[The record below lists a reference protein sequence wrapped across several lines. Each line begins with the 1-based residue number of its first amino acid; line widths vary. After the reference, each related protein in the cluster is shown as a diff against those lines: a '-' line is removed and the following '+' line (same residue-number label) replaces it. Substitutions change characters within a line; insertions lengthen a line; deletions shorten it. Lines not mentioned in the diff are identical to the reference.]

1 MLPPG
6 AQGPILTAAKNNL
19 KKGREMKAL
28 GRHILVEFLN
38 CNHDIMNDVTV
49 IESSMV
55 EAAQIAGATV
65 INSTF
70 HHFSPYG
77 VSGVVVIQESHL
89 AIHTWPEYG
98 YAAVDL
104 FTCGDSVDPWVSFEH
119 LKKAFQSSRYSALE
133 MNRGSTHI
141 LKKGDNVQV
150 KPNNA
155 ENYDPKQG
163 YKINRNVWF
172 TDKDENQALSLRY
185 TGDVLF
191 DERNEFQ
198 RVRILDSISY
208 GKMLAI
214 DDMVMCTERDE
225 YHYHEMIT
233 HPAMQAYESA
243 SGVTAKN
250 VLVIGGGDG
259 GTIRE
264 VCKYAGLEKVTMVEI
279 DEAVVRACKQHLPA
293 IASQFNNPKVNL
305 IIGDGIKFVKEAP
318 ADAYD
323 LIIVDGSDPAGP
335 AEGLFTKDF
344 YNNCKRALKTNGV
357 LVTQGES
364 PMFHSETF
372 VELNKCLKNVFSA
385 SQVHTML
392 FHATTYPSG
401 MWSLQMAIKGQ
412 YHPVKD
418 FKKDAAGQFA
428 KTKDLKYYNE
438 ELHSAAFALPTF
450 VQKMLNS

>member
-1 MLPPG
+1 
-6 AQGPILTAAKNNL
+6 
-19 KKGREMKAL
+19 MKAL
-28 GRHILVEFLN
+28 GSHILVEFTN
-38 CNHDIMNDVTV
+38 CKADVLNDVGQ
-49 IESSMV
+49 IEKCMV

-89 AIHTWPEYG
+89 AIHTWPEYK

-104 FTCGDSVDPWVSFEH
+104 FTCGDTVDPWVSFEF
-119 LKKAFQSSRYSALE
+119 LKNAFGANYSALE
-133 MNRGSTHI
+133 MNRGSTQVI
-141 LKKGDNVQV
+141 KKGDGQLQV
-150 KPNNA
+150 KPNDA
-155 ENYDPKQG
+155 DNYDPKKG

-185 TGDVLF
+185 TGEILF
-191 DERNEFQ
+191 DERSEFQ
-198 RVRILDSISY
+198 RVRILDSCSY

-225 YHYHEMIT
+225 FHYHEMIT
-233 HPAMQAYESA
+233 HPAVQAFESV
-243 SGVTAKN
+243 SGPIKN
-250 VLVIGGGDG
+250 ALVIGGGDG

-264 VCKYAGLEKVTMVEI
+264 LFRYKSIENVTMVEI
-279 DEAVVRACKQHLPA
+279 DEAVVRASQLHLPT
-293 IASQFNNPKVNL
+293 IAREFSNPKLNL
-305 IIGDGIKFVKEAP
+305 IIGDGIKFIAEAKP
-318 ADAYD
+318 ESYD
-323 LIIVDGSDPAGP
+323 ILIVDGSDPAGP

-344 YNNCKRALKTNGV
+344 YAHCMKALKPNGI
-357 LVTQGES
+357 LITQGES

-372 VELNKCLKNVFSA
+372 VELNHCLKSVFGQN
-385 SQVHTML
+385 QVYTML

-418 FKKDAAGQFA
+418 FKKSQATSFVNSQ
-428 KTKDLKYYNE
+428 DLKYYNDD
-438 ELHSAAFALPTF
+438 LHSAAFTLPTF
-450 VQKMLNS
+450 VRNMLNNKTL

>member
-1 MLPPG
+1 
-6 AQGPILTAAKNNL
+6 
-19 KKGREMKAL
+19 MKAL

-38 CNHDIMNDVTV
+38 CKADVLNDVV
-49 IESSMV
+49 AIENAMV

-89 AIHTWPEYG
+89 AIHTWPEYR

-104 FTCGDSVDPWVSFEH
+104 FTCGDTVDPWVSFEH
-119 LKKAFQSSRYSALE
+119 LKKAFEASYSALE
-133 MNRGSTHI
+133 MNRGSTHV
-141 LKKGDNVQV
+141 LKKGTGLQV
-150 KPNNA
+150 KPNDT

-172 TDKDENQALSLRY
+172 TDKDDNQALSLRY
-185 TGDVLF
+185 TGEVLF
-191 DERNEFQ
+191 DERTEFQ
-198 RVRILDSISY
+198 RVRILDSTSY
-208 GKMLAI
+208 GKMLTI

-233 HPAMQAYESA
+233 HPAMQAFESA
-243 SGVTAKN
+243 SGVPAKN

-264 VCKYAGLEKVTMVEI
+264 VCRYPGLEKVTMVEI
-279 DEAVVRACKQHLPA
+279 DEAVIRACKIHLPN
-293 IASQFNNPKVNL
+293 IASEFGNPKVNL
-305 IIGDGIKFVKEAP
+305 IIGDGIKFLKEAA
-318 ADAYD
+318 ADTYD
-323 LIIVDGSDPAGP
+323 VIIVDGSDPAGP

-344 YNNCKRALKTNGV
+344 YINCKRALKQNGI

-372 VELNKCLKNVFSA
+372 VELNKCLKQVFTPQ
-385 SQVHTML
+385 QVHTML

-418 FKKDAAGQFA
+418 FKKDPAGVFA
-428 KTKDLKYYNE
+428 KSHDLKYYNE
-438 ELHSAAFALPTF
+438 ELHGAAFALPTF
-450 VQKMLNS
+450 VQKMLNT

>member
-1 MLPPG
+1 
-6 AQGPILTAAKNNL
+6 
-19 KKGREMKAL
+19 MKAL
-28 GRHILVEFLN
+28 GRHILVEFMN
-38 CNHDIMNDVTV
+38 CKADVLNDVSV
-49 IESSMV
+49 IEKAMV

-89 AIHTWPEYG
+89 AIHTWPEYR

-104 FTCGDSVDPWVSFEH
+104 FTCGDTVDPWVSFEH
-119 LKKAFQSSRYSALE
+119 LKKVFDASYSALE
-133 MNRGSTHI
+133 MNRGSTHTI
-141 LKKGDNVQV
+141 KKGDSLKV

-155 ENYDPKQG
+155 EEMDCKNG
-163 YKINRNVWF
+163 HRINRNVWF
-172 TDKDENQALSLRY
+172 TDKDDNQALSLRY
-185 TGDVLF
+185 TGEVLF

-233 HPAMQAYESA
+233 HPAMQAFESV
-243 SGVTAKN
+243 SGAAKN

-264 VCKYAGLEKVTMVEI
+264 VCKYPGLEKVTMVEI
-279 DEAVVRACKQHLPA
+279 DEAVVRACKMHLPA
-293 IASQFNNPKVNL
+293 IAREFSNPKVNL
-305 IIGDGIKFVKEAP
+305 VIGDGIKFVAEAKP
-318 ADAYD
+318 EFYD
-323 LIIVDGSDPAGP
+323 VIIVDGSDPAGP
-335 AEGLFTKDF
+335 AEGLFTVDF
-344 YNNCKRALKTNGV
+344 YNNCKKALKTNGV

-372 VELNKCLKNVFSA
+372 VELNKCLKKVFSP

-401 MWSLQMAIKGQ
+401 MWSIQMAIKGQ

-418 FKKDAAGQFA
+418 FNKEKA
-428 KTKDLKYYNE
+428 KAFVTSTKDLRYYNE
-438 ELHSAAFALPTF
+438 DIHSATFVLPTF
-450 VQKMLNS
+450 VQKMLNT

>member
-1 MLPPG
+1 
-6 AQGPILTAAKNNL
+6 
-19 KKGREMKAL
+19 MKAL
-28 GRHILVEFLN
+28 GRHILVEFMN
-38 CNHDIMNDVTV
+38 CNADVMNDVSA
-49 IESSMV
+49 IENAMV

-89 AIHTWPEYG
+89 AIHTWPEYN

-104 FTCGDSVDPWVSFEH
+104 FTCGDTVDPWVSFEY
-119 LKKAFQSSRYSALE
+119 LKKAFQSASYSALE
-133 MNRGSTHI
+133 MNRGSTHTI
-141 LKKGDNVQV
+141 KKGDKLQV

-155 ENYDPKQG
+155 VDYDYKQG
-163 YKINRNVWF
+163 HKINRNVWF

-185 TGDVLF
+185 TGEVFF

-198 RVRILDSISY
+198 RVRILESTAY

-225 YHYHEMIT
+225 HHYHEMIT
-233 HPAMQAYESA
+233 HPAMQAYESFA
-243 SGVTAKN
+243 GPAKN

-279 DEAVVRACKQHLPA
+279 DEAVVRACKQHLPS
-293 IASQFNNPKVNL
+293 IAREFSNPKVNL
-305 IIGDGIKFVKEAP
+305 IIGDGIKFVNEAKP
-318 ADAYD
+318 ETYD
-323 LIIVDGSDPAGP
+323 VIIVDGSDPAGP
-335 AEGLFTKDF
+335 AEGLFTAAF
-344 YNNCKRALKTNGV
+344 YENCKKALKPNGV

-372 VELNKCLKNVFSA
+372 VELNQCMKKVFA
-385 SQVHTML
+385 ANQVHTLL

-401 MWSLQMAIKGQ
+401 MWSLQLAVKGQ
-412 YHPVKD
+412 FHPVKD
-418 FKKDAAGQFA
+418 FKKDAAKSFVNS
-428 KTKDLKYYNE
+428 KDLRYYNE
-438 ELHSAAFALPTF
+438 ELHSAAFVLPTF
-450 VQKMLNS
+450 VQKMLNK

>member
-1 MLPPG
+1 
-6 AQGPILTAAKNNL
+6 
-19 KKGREMKAL
+19 MKAL

-38 CNHDIMNDVTV
+38 CKADVLNDVAA
-49 IESSMV
+49 IENAMV

-89 AIHTWPEYG
+89 AIHTWPEYR

-104 FTCGDSVDPWVSFEH
+104 FTCGDTVDPWVSFEH
-119 LKKAFQSSRYSALE
+119 LKKAFEASYSALE
-133 MNRGSTHI
+133 MNRGSTHV
-141 LKKGDNVQV
+141 LKKGTGLQV
-150 KPNNA
+150 KPNDT
-155 ENYDPKQG
+155 ENYDPSKG

-172 TDKDENQALSLRY
+172 TDKDDNQALSLRY
-185 TGDVLF
+185 TGEVLF

-198 RVRILDSISY
+198 RVRVLDSISY
-208 GKMLAI
+208 GKMLTI

-225 YHYHEMIT
+225 YHYHEMIS
-233 HPAMQAYESA
+233 HPAMQAFESA
-243 SGVTAKN
+243 SGTTAKS

-264 VCKYAGLEKVTMVEI
+264 ICKYEGLEKVTMVEI
-279 DEAVVRACKQHLPA
+279 DEAVVRACKLHLPQ
-293 IASQFNNPKVNL
+293 IASEFSNPKVNL
-305 IIGDGIKFVKEAP
+305 IIGDGIKFVKEAA
-318 ADAYD
+318 ADTYD
-323 LIIVDGSDPAGP
+323 VIIVDGSDPAGP

-344 YNNCKRALKTNGV
+344 YADCKKALKQNGI

-372 VELNKCLKNVFSA
+372 VELNKCLKQVFSPQ
-385 SQVHTML
+385 QVHTLL

-418 FKKDAAGQFA
+418 FKKDAAGIFA
-428 KTKDLKYYNE
+428 KKHDLRYYNE
-438 ELHSAAFALPTF
+438 DLHGAAFALPTF
-450 VQKMLNS
+450 VQKMLTH